1 MTDDLFYIY
10 SDQCLHN
17 YGMSQR
23 FFTLTKK
30 RISTGT
36 TMIDTKKAQFTKE
49 KTRHYWNPWGTF
61 ELV

>member
-36 TMIDTKKAQFTKE
+36 TMIDTKKGSIHQRKNYALLE
-49 KTRHYWNPWGTF
+49 SMGYI
-61 ELV
+61 